1 MQSKTISI
9 FLDLLSALASQEST
23 LEYSRQT
30 LAAHQDFE
38 PYSLFLRLDSR
49 SKGFL
54 VVEDILNFLENNSL
68 ASSLKSC
75 ELLLKQFD
83 YDRDGSW
90 VFAEFLRLVLP
101 TDSPVLRTAVSQRP
115 VNKKLNFDI
124 EFAASRLMSKEIE
137 GLLVLETL
145 KKDLFFN
152 FFDFDLKEA
161 FFLIDHKNK
170 GFLAY
175 DSLEDFAQK
184 HGKYLSP
191 ANLVNLLKRLDRNDD
206 GKVSFEEFRDAL
218 LPLNGSLTGNLKDK
232 DQPPVFSPNRH
243 YEEDFYEK
251 YEEKPNELKS
261 NIFLKSQ
268 LPSQTL
274 NKSKMHLKETSSPTQ
289 IVNHSHYCR
298 KHAKPKQDPT
308 QHFFKEQGELARTL
322 KQLVSLDREL
332 ELSKKELCFRE
343 DFDPKA
349 SFEVFDFKGK
359 GLLTAGDLETGL
371 KTLGLFPS
379 KYEIFLFVKRYDKDQ
394 DGKISFGDFIE
405 SMVPGELW
413 EVVRR
418 RRSME
423 NTSEFEQVNWLICL
437 IINIFL
443 EVFTKAD
450 T

>member
-9 FLDLLSALASQEST
+9 FLDLLSALASQESA
-23 LEYSRQT
+23 LEYSRQS
-30 LAAHQDFE
+30 LAAHEDFE
-38 PYSLFLRLDSR
+38 PYTLFLRLDSR

-54 VVEDILNFLENNSL
+54 VVEDIHSFLENNSL
-68 ASSLKSC
+68 ALSSKSC

-83 YDRDGSW
+83 YDGDGSW

-115 VNKKLNFDI
+115 VNKKLSFDI
-124 EFAASRLMSKEIE
+124 EFAAARLMSKEIE
-137 GLLVLETL
+137 GLSVLETL

-152 FFDFDLKEA
+152 TFDFDLKEA
-161 FFLIDHKNK
+161 FFLIDQKNK
-170 GFLAY
+170 GFLNF
-175 DSLEDFAQK
+175 DNLEDFTQK
-184 HGKYLSP
+184 QGKYLSP

-218 LPLNGSLTGNLKDK
+218 LPLNGSLTGNLKDL
-232 DQPPVFSPNRH
+232 PPVFSPNRH

-261 NIFLKSQ
+261 NIILKSQ
-268 LPSQTL
+268 FPSQTL
-274 NKSKMHLKETSSPTQ
+274 NKSKIFVKETSSPTQ
-289 IVNHSHYCR
+289 PIGHSHYCR

-349 SFEVFDFKGK
+349 TFDVLDYKGK

-371 KTLGLFPS
+371 KSLGLFPS

-394 DGKISFGDFIE
+394 DGKISFGDFME
-405 SMVPGELW
+405 SMVPNELW
-413 EVVRR
+413 DVVRR
-418 RRSME
+418 RRAIE
-423 NTSEFEQVNWLICL
+423 NASEFEQVNLID
-437 IINIFL
+437 N
-443 EVFTKAD
+443 VF
-450 T
+450 